1 MNRVLLIE
9 DDAWLSELY
18 CSALAKVSGLEVDR
32 ASSASTAL
40 EALDSSKIDL
50 IVLDMFLGEH
60 NGVEFLHEI
69 ASYQDTRRIPVI
81 ILSAVHKH
89 DFGMQ
94 PDRWAHYNVVEYLY
108 KPSTKPDQLVGAVSK
123 QFLKDT
129 QKVTS

>member
-18 CSALAKVSGLEVDR
+18 GSALARVSGLRVDR

-81 ILSAVHKH
+81 ILSAIHKH
-89 DFGMQ
+89 DFCMQ

-108 KPSTKPDQLVGAVSK
+108 KPSTKPDQLVAAVSK